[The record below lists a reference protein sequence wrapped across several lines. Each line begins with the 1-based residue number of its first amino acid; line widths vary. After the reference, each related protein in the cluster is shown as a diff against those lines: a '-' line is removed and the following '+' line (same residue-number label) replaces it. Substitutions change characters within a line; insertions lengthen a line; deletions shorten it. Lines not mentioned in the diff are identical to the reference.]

1 MVYTTYLWWFGGWFI
16 IVLTTLYQIPRIDLF
31 FGFGK
36 WKTNTQSPGDDI
48 LVVSMEIPK
57 MVYNGK
63 YSLNGWSIAISGTKM
78 EVPTIYKAYIRP
90 M

>member
-1 MVYTTYLWWFGGWFI
+1 MVFTTYLWWFGEWFI

-31 FGFGK
+31 FGLTSEK
-36 WKTNTQSPGDDI
+36 QYQSPGDDI

-63 YSLNGWSIAISGTKM
+63 YSLSSGKLT
-78 EVPTIYKAYIRP
+78 
-90 M
+90 